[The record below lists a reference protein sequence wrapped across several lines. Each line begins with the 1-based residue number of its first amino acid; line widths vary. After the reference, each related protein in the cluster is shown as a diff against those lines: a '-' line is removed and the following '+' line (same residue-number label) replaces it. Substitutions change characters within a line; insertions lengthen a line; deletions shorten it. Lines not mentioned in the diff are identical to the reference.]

1 MGESVN
7 IADFLAKLD
16 AAIDQVMQTEV
27 ADGAKE
33 ALQEAVERNVYGA
46 YAPTFLSRRK
56 AAGGLA
62 DTGNMTVQYGGKVL
76 TITDDAPWQQLWG
89 GKVPGERL
97 AEAIAAGS
105 SRYNF
110 HKAGPRPFHEEAERS
125 YASGRLGADLISGLR
140 ARGF

>member
-97 AEAIAAGS
+97 AEAIASGAS
-105 SRYNF
+105 QYNM
-110 HKAGPRPFHEEAERS
+110 HRAGPRPFHGKAEQE
-125 YASGRLGADLISGLR
+125 YGSGGFGRDLMAGLR